1 MHPAFPNGGIRNT
14 FEARGYSAW
23 DPSSPAFIVDD
34 TLCIP
39 TVFIAYTGESLD
51 YKAPLLKALRAVD
64 KAAVD
69 VCHYFNPEV
78 KKVVAY
84 LGWEQEYFLV
94 DEGLYAAR
102 PDLLLTG
109 RTLMGHDSAQEP
121 TVGRPL
127 LRCHPHPCGSF
138 HEGPGNRGVETGHPR

>member
-1 MHPAFPNGGIRNT
+1 MEVSAIHSKPADIVH
-14 FEARGYSAW
+14 
-23 DPSSPAFIVDD
+23 DPSSPVFVVDD

-39 TVFIAYTGESLD
+39 TVFIAYTGEALD
-51 YKAPLLKALRAVD
+51 YKTPLIRSIEALN
-64 KAAVD
+64 KAAKD
-69 VCHYFNPEV
+69 VCHYFNPDV

-109 RTLMGHDSAQEP
+109 RTLMGHEASKNSSWKTIISVLSLP
-121 TVGRPL
+121 VWL
-127 LRCHPHPCGSF
+127 F
-138 HEGPGNRGVETGHPR
+138 HERSGNSGFGIGYSGQDTSQ